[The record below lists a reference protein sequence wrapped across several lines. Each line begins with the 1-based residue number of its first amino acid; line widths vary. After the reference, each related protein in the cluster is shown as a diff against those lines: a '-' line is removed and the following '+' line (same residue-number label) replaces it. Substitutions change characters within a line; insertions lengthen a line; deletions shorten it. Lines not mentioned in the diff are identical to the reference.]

1 MSVVIIVAVDSS
13 GAATNVVI
21 GYGVVAK
28 LPQLQD

>member
-13 GAATNVVI
+13 GPATSSVI

-28 LPQLQD
+28 LPQL